1 MLSSAKS
8 LLFEE
13 PKGLLF
19 ISTRKYQIIFNSF
32 QANVPILYPLNVFR
46 GYKMGTLAWNGLIIT
61 IHHFV

>member
-46 GYKMGTLAWNGLIIT
+46 GYKMGTLA
-61 IHHFV
+61 